1 MKNYFFLLLCI
12 VAVPSKS
19 AIPEPPSDPVGPFD
33 LTGKQHYIGNML
45 CQLLKGEG
53 KCQPHASDITINF
66 LFLSRF
72 NTAIYEL
79 IVDFFKQTTATR
91 RK

>member
-12 VAVPSKS
+12 AAVQSKS

-53 KCQPHASDITINF
+53 KCQLSPPRLRFITAN
-66 LFLSRF
+66 
-72 NTAIYEL
+72 NEL
-79 IVDFFKQTTATR
+79 IIDFLIRQ
-91 RK
+91 